1 MPTYDRE
8 DDTSRKEYRKPY
20 ILSEGGYQDMMRT
33 TWDKSVWNEIL
44 EIDPVWAEF
53 LFTRADLPDAATAAE
68 IRYLRYIKQSEFKK
82 QFGNNFDYNEM
93 EYVWEG
99 FLPTWDDNFS
109 FDFPWR
115 SIEGGGVYDDEP
127 PISIVCD
134 ADVGSDAGTDDCY
147 CPGLD
152 SDVTFT
158 GNWPITG
165 IDFIHD
171 EGESV
176 SGVSGAGTNSATFTI
191 SSPDGRSG
199 QMRINVC
206 MSTPNGECCST
217 VNIYPCPEDECCP
230 DECDLAY
237 DSDNSV
243 ETIVA
248 PGGGSV
254 LVTGGTGPFTW
265 SISSEDGL
273 WSLASTTTA
282 GRSNTVSAAAGA
294 CGSATITVT
303 DACGCVTTGSVR
315 NPSNGSW
322 QRVCT
327 DIAADPNAGCCYFS
341 GVPDSASG
349 GPNWTLLKT
358 VGKYRQ
364 TAKVNNNG
372 IGIQVTIVS
381 TESQAAA
388 DAECEAERSAGKA
401 GACQTRCN
409 NFCVTSPQ
417 LAYGPCNECLQP
429 LPLTMWGSP
438 NLCGTGAIP
447 TEYGGV
453 LTGITEYCCDV
464 NPGFLA
470 RYAYSCW
477 CTNALWVDEWKC

>member
-109 FDFPWR
+109 FDFPW
-115 SIEGGGVYDDEP
+115 S
-127 PISIVCD
+127 
-134 ADVGSDAGTDDCY
+134 
-147 CPGLD
+147 
-152 SDVTFT
+152 
-158 GNWPITG
+158 
-165 IDFIHD
+165 HD

-327 DIAADPNAGCCYFS
+327 DIAADPNAGKRWS
-341 GVPDSASG
+341 ELDASKDS
-349 GPNWTLLKT
+349 WE
-358 VGKYRQ
+358 V
-364 TAKVNNNG
+364 
-372 IGIQVTIVS
+372 
-381 TESQAAA
+381 QA
-388 DAECEAERSAGKA
+388 DCEG
-401 GACQTRCN
+401 Q
-409 NFCVTSPQ
+409 
-417 LAYGPCNECLQP
+417 
-429 LPLTMWGSP
+429 
-438 NLCGTGAIP
+438 
-447 TEYGGV
+447 
-453 LTGITEYCCDV
+453 
-464 NPGFLA
+464 
-470 RYAYSCW
+470 
-477 CTNALWVDEWKC
+477 